1 MDGILKKMKKLRITL
16 EGTLSLFHQLLY
28 LIQKADWLSQL
39 VNLVCAVVDHLVE
52 PPVVEVLVWVP
63 SLDYLNCVLYHPLDV
78 HSTIHKTCDYLPHLS
93 RVALQVL
100 KELLLPSVVEVVV
113 NLSGARA
120 DRLRH
125 LHPNS
130 LPLLEREAVEL

>member
-1 MDGILKKMKKLRITL
+1 M
-16 EGTLSLFHQLLY
+16 
-28 LIQKADWLSQL
+28 
-39 VNLVCAVVDHLVE
+39 VDHLVQ

-63 SLDYLNCVLYHPLDV
+63 SLDYLNCVLYCPLDV
-78 HSTIHKTCDYLPHLS
+78 HSTIHKTCYYLPHLS

-100 KELLLPSVVEVVV
+100 KELLLPCVVEVVM

-120 DRLRH
+120 DCLSH